1 MRTTMEH
8 PSAALVPEVD
18 IRTLIQ
24 RGYGDAT
31 VLSLQERSAPIAGPG
46 EVLIR
51 VAGAAIDRGTWHIT
65 TGLPRMA
72 RLGLGLRRPKAE
84 VPGLDVA
91 GTVVGLGAG
100 VTRFALGDRVFGI
113 ARGSLTECAVALE
126 SKLARVPQACPVAD
140 AAALGVSGST
150 ALQALDAARVG
161 PGSRVLVIGASG
173 GVGHF
178 AVQIAAGR
186 GAQVTAVCSGS
197 KREAVLG
204 FGASTVLVRERDDLE
219 LLTERFDAIV
229 DMAATRSYRQLRRLL
244 ADQGRYVFVGAETG
258 GPWTGGFLRPAR
270 AALRYRWSAKP
281 FVMLIARERAAE
293 LETLAALVDEGIL
306 TPHIDARYRLDEVGE
321 ALDRL
326 VSGLVV
332 GKVCIAIGDS

>member
-1 MRTTMEH
+1 MEH

-18 IRTLIQ
+18 IRALIQ
-24 RGYGDAT
+24 RGYGDAS
-31 VLSLQERSAPIAGPG
+31 VLSLEVRAAPVPGPG
-46 EVLIR
+46 EVLIA

-65 TGLPRMA
+65 TGLSRMA
-72 RLGLGLRRPKAE
+72 RLALGLRRPKAE

-100 VTRFALGDRVFGI
+100 VTRFALGDKVFGI
-113 ARGSLTECAVALE
+113 AKGSLTERALALE
-126 SKLARVPQACPVAD
+126 SKLALVPRACPVAD
-140 AAALGVSGST
+140 AAALGVSGLT

-186 GAQVTAVCSGS
+186 GAQVSAVCSRS

-204 FGASTVLVRERDDLE
+204 FGASTALDRERDDLE
-219 LLTERFDAIV
+219 RLSERFDAIV
-229 DMAATRSYRQLRRLL
+229 DIAATRPFRQLRRLL
-244 ADQGRYVFVGAETG
+244 ADRGSYVFVGTETG

-270 AALRYRWSAKP
+270 AALRYRWSSKP

-293 LETLAALVDEGIL
+293 LETLAALVDEGSL
-306 TPHIDARYRLDEVGE
+306 SPHVDARYPLGEVGE

-332 GKVCIAIGDS
+332 GKVCVVIGER